1 MVQEDSSQAWLGTGW
16 SFPPD
21 FDRRSNTLA
30 MVSQEEDIRQSLEIL
45 MSTTPGERVM
55 NPSYGCGL
63 RSLTFENVS
72 ESTLTEIKDVVD
84 RAVLF
89 FEPRIRVDNID
100 VDAEN
105 IYDGLVTIYLYYTVR
120 ITNTRSNMV
129 YPFYFREGEGPLA

>member
-1 MVQEDSSQAWLGTGW
+1 
-16 SFPPD
+16 
-21 FDRRSNTLA
+21 
-30 MVSQEEDIRQSLEIL
+30 